1 MNEAL
6 QPELERCNPMHSPI
20 SSVSTH
26 SVPLHSPISTP
37 SIHSCLMFRPT
48 VLNEPFL
55 HGAVVKVIHGGLTA
69 VNCSFYDNWG
79 KQGGAI
85 HVESI
90 GRATIEDCRFTRNSA
105 GVQRGEEGRKPA
117 PPPPVER
124 TVGRMGSARVNGST
138 PFSSFFKRVRT
149 FFSSCCVCFPLSVAP
164 NAQSLSLPPRCSSY
178 ETFTRLSDSEAPRV
192 SRAFMYE

>member
-6 QPELERCNPMHSPI
+6 QPELERCNPIHSPI

-37 SIHSCLMFRPT
+37 SIHSCLVFRPT
-48 VLNEPFL
+48 VLKEPFL

-90 GRATIEDCRFTRNSA
+90 GRATIEDCRFMRNSA

-117 PPPPVER
+117 PPPPVGR
-124 TVGRMGSARVNGST
+124 TVGRMRSARVNGST
-138 PFSSFFKRVRT
+138 PFFFFLRECGH
-149 FFSSCCVCFPLSVAP
+149 FFLLVVSASP
-164 NAQSLSLPPRCSSY
+164 SLSLRTRNRSLFPRDVHHIKRSPASP
-178 ETFTRLSDSEAPRV
+178 TVKRRG
-192 SRAFMYE
+192 